1 MPTYWFDATDS
12 NAHPE
17 DESELYDSPDA
28 DALADADK
36 VRPVTR
42 DGRPSDDG
50 FESDAAAVEAGVCP
64 WCPADDRY
72 EGDHVGRHASSAH
85 PDAWDAYKSDA

>member
-12 NAHPE
+12 TAHPE
-17 DESELYDSPDA
+17 DASELYDDPDA
-28 DALADADK
+28 DALADAEK

-42 DGRPSDDG
+42 DEPDDG

>member
-1 MPTYWFDATDS
+1 MPTYWFDATDG

-17 DESELYDSPDA
+17 DPSDLYDTPDA
-28 DALADADK
+28 DALADAEK

-42 DGRPSDDG
+42 DENDDAN

-64 WCPADDRY
+64 WCPDDDRY

-85 PDAWDAYKSDA
+85 PDAWDAFKSDA

>member
-1 MPTYWFDATDS
+1 MPTYWFDATES

-17 DESELYDSPDA
+17 DPSELYDSPDA

-42 DGRPSDDG
+42 DEPDDD
-50 FESDAAAVEAGVCP
+50 FESVAAAVEAGVCP